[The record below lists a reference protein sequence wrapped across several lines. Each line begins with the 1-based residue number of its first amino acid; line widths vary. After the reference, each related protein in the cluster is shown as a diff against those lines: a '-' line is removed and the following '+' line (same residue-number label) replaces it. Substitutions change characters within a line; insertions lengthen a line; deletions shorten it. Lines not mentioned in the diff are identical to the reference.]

1 MKNKLEEVTLRS
13 NEWQK
18 LCANLSDKE
27 TENEMKI
34 QQLKYTLNNLIKSY
48 DNEISVYYI
57 SYRILKMIYKR
68 NKLKEY
74 LNILIVKMSLKK
86 N

>member
-74 LNILIVKMSLKK
+74 LNILIVKMILKK

>member
-68 NKLKEY
+68 NKLREY
-74 LNILIVKMSLKK
+74 LNILIVKMNLKK

>member
-1 MKNKLEEVTLRS
+1 
-13 NEWQK
+13 
-18 LCANLSDKE
+18 
-27 TENEMKI
+27 MKI

-74 LNILIVKMSLKK
+74 LNILIVKMNLKK

>member
-1 MKNKLEEVTLRS
+1 MKNKLEEITLRS

-74 LNILIVKMSLKK
+74 LNILIVKMNLKK